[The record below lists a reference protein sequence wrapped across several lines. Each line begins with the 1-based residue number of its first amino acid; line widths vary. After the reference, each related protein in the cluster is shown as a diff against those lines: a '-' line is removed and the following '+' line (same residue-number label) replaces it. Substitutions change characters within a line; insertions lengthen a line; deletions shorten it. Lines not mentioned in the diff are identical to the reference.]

1 MFLEQEQYLAR
12 IAALKDQMRETGEG
26 LHMDDLE
33 RELSELKEE
42 MAAEGFWD
50 DLDRSTRVNQRIA
63 AIERKISHYQE
74 LISACDD
81 AEIMV
86 QLADEENDA
95 DLVTEAGEFIDK
107 LTQQVD
113 ALALETMM
121 RGDYDNN
128 NTVLSLHAGA
138 GGTEAQDWAQMLYRM
153 YTRYCERLGFKVKVL
168 DMLPGDEAGIKS
180 ATFEVDGENAYGY
193 LRSEKGVHRLVRI
206 SPFDSNARRHT
217 SFVSLDVA
225 PLLEDDGAVE
235 IDMEDVRV
243 DTYRSTGAGGQHV
256 NKTDSAVRMTHMPT
270 GIVVSCQNERSQVQN
285 REMCMKM
292 LRAKLLELQEREK
305 EEKMAEIKGEMKKI
319 EWGSQIRS
327 YVFQP
332 YTMVKDHRTGYETG
346 NVDDVMNGN
355 LDGFTTAY
363 LKMQ

>member
-153 YTRYCERLGFKVKVL
+153 YTRYCERLGFKVTVL

-256 NKTDSAVRMTHMPT
+256 NKTDSAIRLTHQPT
-270 GIVVSCQNERSQVQN
+270 GIVVAVQSERSQHKN
-285 REMCMKM
+285 
-292 LRAKLLELQEREK
+292 RAKAMSMLKAKIYEYEQDKKRRDLERFYG
-305 EEKMAEIKGEMKKI
+305 AKGEI
-319 EWGSQIRS
+319 AWGSQIRS
-327 YVFQP
+327 YVLQP
-332 YTMVKDHRTGYETG
+332 YTLAKDHRTGEE
-346 NVDDVMNGN
+346 NSNIQAV
-355 LDGFTTAY
+355 LDG
-363 LKMQ
+363 